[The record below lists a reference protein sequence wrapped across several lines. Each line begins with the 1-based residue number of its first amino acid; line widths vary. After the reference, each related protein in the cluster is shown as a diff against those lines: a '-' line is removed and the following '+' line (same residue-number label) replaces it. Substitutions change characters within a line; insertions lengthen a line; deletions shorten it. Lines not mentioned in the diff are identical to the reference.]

1 MARSK
6 KLAKKRGRPKLPP
19 GEGKRHPLNMRTT
32 KEIRERLEAAA
43 RASGRS
49 LAQEA
54 EFRLQQSFGRD
65 EIMAETW
72 GGTAALQVWLACAS
86 AAKALAVKNGVGWLD
101 DPLTFAQAK
110 HATGLLFDIFGP
122 EGPAPA
128 KKTVGP
134 ARMAVAHV
142 LCRIG
147 HDIAGLPVPDA
158 LDEQSQYDSSVLEAA
173 KAIEKII

>member
-1 MARSK
+1 MARPK

-32 KEIRERLEAAA
+32 KEIRGSLEGAAK
-43 RASGRS
+43 ASGRS

-54 EFRLQQSFGRD
+54 EFRLERSFGRD

-72 GGTAALQVWLACAS
+72 GGAAALQVWLTCAS
-86 AAKALAVKNGVGWLD
+86 AAKTVSIKNDADWLD

-122 EGPAPA
+122 EGRVPA
-128 KKTVGP
+128 KKLDGP
-134 ARMAVAHV
+134 TRMAAAH
-142 LCRIG
+142 
-147 HDIAGLPVPDA
+147 A
-158 LDEQSQYDSSVLEAA
+158 LW
-173 KAIEKII
+173 K